1 MNQTAGKGE
10 PRVNAKNTVSREE
23 EKKKKH
29 FHD

>member
-23 EKKKKH
+23 EKKKT
-29 FHD
+29 FP